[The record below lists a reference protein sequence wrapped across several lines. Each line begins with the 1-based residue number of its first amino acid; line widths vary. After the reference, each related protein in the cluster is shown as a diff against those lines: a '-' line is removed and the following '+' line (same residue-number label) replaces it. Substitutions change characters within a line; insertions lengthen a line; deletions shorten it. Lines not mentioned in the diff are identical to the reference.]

1 MTTAPSIRDQA
12 PLVSVII
19 CTYNRPDYLA
29 KAIASVVGGTYTNVE
44 IIVSSNLD
52 SPETRAVVQSFN
64 DSRIRLRC
72 NATNLGIAGNH
83 LAAFSEMTG
92 SLFSVLNDD
101 DEWEQDLLTKLVPL
115 LADDDLVVAFC
126 DHSIIDGLSRIDA
139 DETELNTRRWK
150 RDTLSAGIHKTFFK
164 IGLVEQSIPMV
175 MGAVIRTDAI
185 DFTNF
190 PIDTGPHYDLWLTYL
205 AAKSGKGACYLPERL
220 VRYRVHATAQTASQS
235 PENSASS
242 KYIYSRLLND
252 PDLRE
257 YHDIFRAQYAEA
269 QVAHGIALLRQGS
282 VTEARSELIAA
293 MRTGFNS
300 RAAIALLLSFSGTR
314 IVRGAMAFY
323 AQLRSGSKPRVG
335 I

>member
-1 MTTAPSIRDQA
+1 M
-12 PLVSVII
+12 
-19 CTYNRPDYLA
+19 
-29 KAIASVVGGTYTNVE
+29 
-44 IIVSSNLD
+44 SSNLD

-72 NATNLGIAGNH
+72 NPTNLGIAGNH
-83 LAAFSEMTG
+83 LAAFREMTG

-115 LADDDLVVAFC
+115 LANDDVVVAFC
-126 DHSIIDGLSRIDA
+126 DHSIIDGLSKIDA
-139 DETELNTRRWK
+139 DETEANTRRWK
-150 RDTLSAGIHKTFFK
+150 RDTLPAGIHRPFFK

-190 PIDTGPHYDLWLTYL
+190 PLDTGPHYDLWLTYL
-205 AAKSGKGACYLPERL
+205 AAKSEQGACYLPERL
-220 VRYRVHATAQTASQS
+220 VRYRVHPTAQTASQS

-242 KYIYSRLLND
+242 KYIYSRFLND
-252 PDLRE
+252 SDLRE
-257 YHDIFRAQYAEA
+257 YQEIFRARYVEA

-282 VTEARSELIAA
+282 TREARSELTAA

-300 RAAIALLLSFSGTR
+300 KAVIALLLSFSGTR
-314 IVRGAMAFY
+314 IVHGAMAFY

>member
-1 MTTAPSIRDQA
+1 MS
-12 PLVSVII
+12 
-19 CTYNRPDYLA
+19 
-29 KAIASVVGGTYTNVE
+29 
-44 IIVSSNLD
+44 
-52 SPETRAVVQSFN
+52 
-64 DSRIRLRC
+64 
-72 NATNLGIAGNH
+72 
-83 LAAFSEMTG
+83 G

-115 LADDDLVVAFC
+115 LADDEVVVAFC
-126 DHSIIDGLSRIDA
+126 DHSIIDGLSKIDVH
-139 DETELNTRRWK
+139 ETEANTRRWK
-150 RDTLSAGIHKTFFK
+150 RDTLSAGIHKPFFK
-164 IGLVEQSIPMV
+164 IGLVQQSIPMV

-190 PIDTGPHYDLWLTYL
+190 PLDTGPHYDLWLTYV

-242 KYIYSRLLND
+242 KYIYSRFLND

-257 YHDIFRAQYAEA
+257 YYDIFRARYAEA

-282 VTEARSELIAA
+282 VREARSELIAA
-293 MRTGFNS
+293 MRAGFNS
-300 RAAIALLLSFSGTR
+300 IAAIALLLSFSGTR

-323 AQLRSGSKPRVG
+323 AQLRSGS
-335 I
+335 